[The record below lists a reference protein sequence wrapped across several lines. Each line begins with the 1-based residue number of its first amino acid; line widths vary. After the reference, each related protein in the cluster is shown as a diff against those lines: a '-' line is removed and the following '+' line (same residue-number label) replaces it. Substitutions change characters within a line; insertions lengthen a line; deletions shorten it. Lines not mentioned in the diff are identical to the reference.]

1 MNIFINIL
9 DHKRKR
15 LWDEDGLIVDRD
27 VKKDENIGGRMR
39 LVVHNVNISV
49 EKYEMFREHNGYI

>member
-1 MNIFINIL
+1 ML
-9 DHKRKR
+9 M
-15 LWDEDGLIVDRD
+15 VDRD